1 MLLSHKMFYQ
11 TIVCLAIGLTF
22 SEAFLFRDFLFV
34 PFWSS
39 SDANEKSN
47 SEDITV
53 VDVSPSQLV
62 DDKAQERILP
72 TRNYQKNDGSDV
84 LRSKPGERI
93 NWINDDRKG
102 NSNDR
107 VVKERVDITNQGEEE
122 NLSRN

>member
-22 SEAFLFRDFLFV
+22 SEAFLFHDFLFV

-62 DDKAQERILP
+62 DDKVQERILP

>member
-1 MLLSHKMFYQ
+1 M
-11 TIVCLAIGLTF
+11 
-22 SEAFLFRDFLFV
+22 
-34 PFWSS
+34 
-39 SDANEKSN
+39 
-47 SEDITV
+47 
-53 VDVSPSQLV
+53 VDDSPSQLV
-62 DDKAQERILP
+62 DDKVQERILP

-107 VVKERVDITNQGEEE
+107 VVKERVDITNQGEGE